1 VLATLAQMTSGNGL
15 DAPTLGALVVS
26 VDGVDAAPN
35 FISGESPFILGAVVL
50 GVLPHVG
57 LLDKINKFR

>member
-1 VLATLAQMTSGNGL
+1 MTSGNGL

-26 VDGVDAAPN
+26 VECVDASPN

-50 GVLPHVG
+50 WVLPHVR
-57 LLDKINKFR
+57 LLGKISANPR